1 MGNRRFIL
9 FACSRP
15 PITLNKTLIQ
25 AAFVR
30 LTQQT
35 QGCYTGRRSF
45 LRGFQQKAAAALQQ
59 AAACRGVSQGDE
71 SLSTPASPAERAV
84 FRENSRDFGKW
95 LQIGPRSVA
104 FPPAAIA
111 ARKALPAS
119 DLIGRGSQGIAELA
133 VMANVLNPETES
145 ITLNTE
151 LESPILEPAT
161 EQEQPSFEST
171 SNPETA
177 DVVDLNALDADALT
191 EPVAETAV
199 VAEATVA
206 PSPTAEAAT
215 EVSAQPE
222 LQAEP
227 APVAEAS
234 VESTPVP
241 EVAGEVPVEPQPVAE
256 AVVVAEEPVAE
267 APVAEAP
274 VAEAPVAEASAEVT
288 PVAEVAT
295 ETEPAQES
303 APVAAA
309 PVVKAKATPPEHG
322 LESMDDFSA
331 ALAAFE
337 REQAAEAA
345 AVEAYGDKIV
355 SATVIKQTEK
365 HLVVDVG
372 LKSEGLVPIE
382 QVLDHT
388 GAVKFQPGDV
398 IDVVIEREEPEGGYL
413 VSF

>member
-9 FACSRP
+9 FARPRP
-15 PITLNKTLIQ
+15 PITVDKTSIQ

-35 QGCYTGRRSF
+35 QGCYTGRRSL

-59 AAACRGVSQGDE
+59 AAACRGVSHRDE
-71 SLSTPASPAERAV
+71 WLSPPASPAERAV

-95 LQIGPRSVA
+95 LQTGPRSVA

-234 VESTPVP
+234 
-241 EVAGEVPVEPQPVAE
+241 
-256 AVVVAEEPVAE
+256 
-267 APVAEAP
+267 
-274 VAEAPVAEASAEVT
+274 AEVT

-295 ETEPAQES
+295 EIEPAQES

-331 ALAAFE
+331 ALAAF
-337 REQAAEAA
+337 R
-345 AVEAYGDKIV
+345 
-355 SATVIKQTEK
+355 
-365 HLVVDVG
+365 
-372 LKSEGLVPIE
+372 SEE
-382 QVLDHT
+382 C
-388 GAVKFQPGDV
+388 F
-398 IDVVIEREEPEGGYL
+398 EGNQGG
-413 VSF
+413 FP